1 MRQEPELSAEEVRAR
16 ALAVIAAD
24 PFPMLATAD
33 GNQPRVRP
41 VSPLKTDGFTVYIAS
56 LRSSDKTGQI
66 ERNNR
71 VELCYLT
78 KDHDQVRLTG
88 TAHVVTDPAIR
99 QEIWDSSPLLR
110 AYLKSID
117 NPEFVLY
124 RIDPQRV
131 RYMREWALVYHEAPL
146 EAVDTEARV

>member
-1 MRQEPELSAEEVRAR
+1 MKPEPPLDPAEVRAR

-24 PFPMLATAD
+24 PFPMLASDD
-33 GNQPRVRP
+33 GGQPRVRP
-41 VSPLKTDGFTVYIAS
+41 VSPVKTDGFTVFVAS
-56 LRSSDKTGQI
+56 LRSSGKTAEL
-66 ERNNR
+66 ERNPR

-88 TAHVVTDPAIR
+88 VCELVTDRGLR
-99 QEIWDSSPLLR
+99 QQIWDSNSLLR
-110 AYLKSID
+110 AYLGSVD

-124 RIDPQRV
+124 RISPTRA

-146 EAVDTEARV
+146 E